1 MSSRSQPAGCR
12 RAAIATGLLV
22 GVALVFTAV
31 GLTLVNRGACEGG
44 CETLGLTLLYAGLPV
59 SALLGV
65 FFGGLVV
72 AWPLD
77 ITVWVSIGFF
87 LARRDRDRTVAA
99 SVTLVIALALVY
111 GLVLSRF
118 VEMVI

>member
-1 MSSRSQPAGCR
+1 M
-12 RAAIATGLLV
+12 
-22 GVALVFTAV
+22 FTAV
-31 GLTLVNRGACEGG
+31 GLTLVNQGGCEGG

-77 ITVWVSIGFF
+77 ITVWVAVGFF
-87 LARRDRDRTVAA
+87 LGRRDHDGTVAGP
-99 SVTLVIALALVY
+99 VTVVIVLAILY